1 MSTLNLVPASYA
13 DYRREAERRL
23 PTQLF
28 HYVDGGAY
36 AEHTLGRNVEDF
48 EKLQLKQRV
57 MHDVSRVDPSDS
69 IFGYEMTIPAA
80 LAPIGLGGM
89 MARRGE
95 VQAKRAADAF
105 GIPFTLSTVSICS
118 LEEVAAVSDK
128 PFWFQLYMLKD
139 RGAVT
144 HILDRAKASGVR
156 TLIFT
161 VDLPVLGARYRDV
174 RNGMGGG
181 TTVWGRLRSGTLDY
195 LAHPRWAVDV
205 GLKGKPHTFG
215 NLDDL
220 VTKAST
226 LADFKAWIDGQL
238 DATVT
243 WKDIEWVRAA
253 WDGDLIIKGIL
264 STEDAIAAFDAGADG
279 IVVSNHGGRQLDSVS
294 STIAILPRVLDA
306 VGGRGTVMID
316 SGIRTGQDILKAKA
330 LGADMTL
337 IGRPW
342 VYANAARGEQGIRNL
357 LSAMKGEMQVSMALT
372 GVNTIQEVDQRILV
386 AQETC
391 PQVI

>member
-181 TTVWGRLRSGTLDY
+181 TTVWGRLRSGILDY

-215 NLDDL
+215 NLDDF
-220 VTKAST
+220 VTKATT

-243 WKDIEWVRAA
+243 WKDIEWLRAA
-253 WDGDLIIKGIL
+253 WDGELIIKGIL

-357 LSAMKGEMQVSMALT
+357 LSAMKEEMRVSMALT
-372 GVNTIQEVDQRILV
+372 GVNTIQEVDQRILD
-386 AQETC
+386 AQ
-391 PQVI
+391 

>member
-36 AEHTLGRNVEDF
+36 AEHTLDRNVEDF

-161 VDLPVLGARYRDV
+161 VDLAVLGARYRDV

-181 TTVWGRLRSGTLDY
+181 TTAWGRLRSGTLDY

-215 NLDDL
+215 NLDDF
-220 VTKAST
+220 VTKATT

-243 WKDIEWVRAA
+243 WKDIEWLRAA
-253 WDGDLIIKGIL
+253 WDGELIIKGIL

-306 VGGRGTVMID
+306 VGGRGTVIID

-357 LSAMKGEMQVSMALT
+357 LSAMKEEMQVSMALT
-372 GVNTIQEVDQRILV
+372 GVNTIQEVDQRILD
-386 AQETC
+386 AQ
-391 PQVI
+391 

>member
-161 VDLPVLGARYRDV
+161 VDLAVLGARYRDV

-181 TTVWGRLRSGTLDY
+181 TTAWGRLRSGTLDY

-220 VTKAST
+220 VTKATT

-243 WKDIEWVRAA
+243 WKDIEWLRAA
-253 WDGDLIIKGIL
+253 WDGELIIKGIL

-306 VGGRGTVMID
+306 VGGRGTVIID

-357 LSAMKGEMQVSMALT
+357 LSAMKEEMQVSMALT
-372 GVNTIQEVDQRILV
+372 GVNTIQEVDQRILD
-386 AQETC
+386 AQ
-391 PQVI
+391 

>member
-161 VDLPVLGARYRDV
+161 VDLAVLGARYRDV

-181 TTVWGRLRSGTLDY
+181 TTAWGRLRSGTLDY

-215 NLDDL
+215 NLDDF
-220 VTKAST
+220 VTKATT

-243 WKDIEWVRAA
+243 WKDIEWLRAA

-357 LSAMKGEMQVSMALT
+357 LSAIKGEMQVSMALT
-372 GVNTIQEVDQRILV
+372 GVNTIQEVDQRILD

>member
-1 MSTLNLVPASYA
+1 MNTLNLVPASYA

-174 RNGMGGG
+174 RNGMGGD

-342 VYANAARGEQGIRNL
+342 VFANAARGEQGIRNL

-372 GVNTIQEVDQRILV
+372 GVNTIQEVDQRILD

>member
-161 VDLPVLGARYRDV
+161 VDLAVLGARYRDV

-181 TTVWGRLRSGTLDY
+181 TTAWGRLRSGTLDY

-306 VGGRGTVMID
+306 VGGRGTVIID

-357 LSAMKGEMQVSMALT
+357 LSAMKEEMQVSMALT
-372 GVNTIQEVDQRILV
+372 GVNTIQEVDQRILD
-386 AQETC
+386 AQ
-391 PQVI
+391 

>member
-357 LSAMKGEMQVSMALT
+357 LSAMKEEMQVSMALT
-372 GVNTIQEVDQRILV
+372 GVNTIQEVDQRILD
-386 AQETC
+386 AQ
-391 PQVI
+391 

>member
-69 IFGYEMTIPAA
+69 IFGYEITIPAA

-128 PFWFQLYMLKD
+128 PFWFQLYMLKY

-205 GLKGKPHTFG
+205 GLKGKTHTFG

-226 LADFKAWIDGQL
+226 LADFKAWID
-238 DATVT
+238 
-243 WKDIEWVRAA
+243 
-253 WDGDLIIKGIL
+253 
-264 STEDAIAAFDAGADG
+264 
-279 IVVSNHGGRQLDSVS
+279 
-294 STIAILPRVLDA
+294 
-306 VGGRGTVMID
+306 
-316 SGIRTGQDILKAKA
+316 
-330 LGADMTL
+330 
-337 IGRPW
+337 
-342 VYANAARGEQGIRNL
+342 
-357 LSAMKGEMQVSMALT
+357 
-372 GVNTIQEVDQRILV
+372 
-386 AQETC
+386 
-391 PQVI
+391 

>member
-174 RNGMGGG
+174 RNGMGGD

-342 VYANAARGEQGIRNL
+342 VFANAARGEQGIRNL

-372 GVNTIQEVDQRILV
+372 GVNTIQEVDQRILD

>member
-89 MARRGE
+89 MASRGE

-161 VDLPVLGARYRDV
+161 VDLAVLGARYRDV

-181 TTVWGRLRSGTLDY
+181 TTAWGRLRSGTLDY

-215 NLDDL
+215 NLDDF
-220 VTKAST
+220 VTKATT

-243 WKDIEWVRAA
+243 WKDIEWLRAA
-253 WDGDLIIKGIL
+253 WDGELIIKGIL

-306 VGGRGTVMID
+306 VGGRGTVIID

-357 LSAMKGEMQVSMALT
+357 LSAMKEEMQVSMALT
-372 GVNTIQEVDQRILV
+372 GVNTIQEVDQRILD
-386 AQETC
+386 AQ
-391 PQVI
+391 

>member
-181 TTVWGRLRSGTLDY
+181 TTAWGRLRSGTLDY

-215 NLDDL
+215 NLDDF
-220 VTKAST
+220 VTKATT

-243 WKDIEWVRAA
+243 WKDIEWLRAA
-253 WDGDLIIKGIL
+253 WDGELIIKGIL

-306 VGGRGTVMID
+306 VGGRGTVIID

-357 LSAMKGEMQVSMALT
+357 LSAMKEEMQVSMALT
-372 GVNTIQEVDQRILV
+372 GVNTIQEVDQRILD
-386 AQETC
+386 AQ
-391 PQVI
+391 

>member
-161 VDLPVLGARYRDV
+161 VDLAVLGARYRDV

-181 TTVWGRLRSGTLDY
+181 TTAWGRLRSGTLDY

-215 NLDDL
+215 NLDDF
-220 VTKAST
+220 VTKATT

-243 WKDIEWVRAA
+243 WKDIEWLRAA
-253 WDGDLIIKGIL
+253 WDGELIIKGIL

-306 VGGRGTVMID
+306 VGGRGTVIID

-372 GVNTIQEVDQRILV
+372 GVNTIQEVDQRILD
-386 AQETC
+386 AQ
-391 PQVI
+391 

>member
-161 VDLPVLGARYRDV
+161 VDLAVLGARYRDV

-306 VGGRGTVMID
+306 VGGRGTVIID

-372 GVNTIQEVDQRILV
+372 GVNTIQEVDHRILD

>member
-1 MSTLNLVPASYA
+1 MNTLNLVPASYA

-264 STEDAIAAFDAGADG
+264 STEDAIAAFNAGADG

-342 VYANAARGEQGIRNL
+342 VFANAARGEQGIRNL

-372 GVNTIQEVDQRILV
+372 GVNTIQEVDQRILD

>member
-144 HILDRAKASGVR
+144 HILDRAKA
-156 TLIFT
+156 
-161 VDLPVLGARYRDV
+161 
-174 RNGMGGG
+174 
-181 TTVWGRLRSGTLDY
+181 
-195 LAHPRWAVDV
+195 
-205 GLKGKPHTFG
+205 
-215 NLDDL
+215 
-220 VTKAST
+220 
-226 LADFKAWIDGQL
+226 
-238 DATVT
+238 
-243 WKDIEWVRAA
+243 
-253 WDGDLIIKGIL
+253 
-264 STEDAIAAFDAGADG
+264 
-279 IVVSNHGGRQLDSVS
+279 
-294 STIAILPRVLDA
+294 
-306 VGGRGTVMID
+306 
-316 SGIRTGQDILKAKA
+316 
-330 LGADMTL
+330 
-337 IGRPW
+337 
-342 VYANAARGEQGIRNL
+342 
-357 LSAMKGEMQVSMALT
+357 
-372 GVNTIQEVDQRILV
+372 
-386 AQETC
+386 
-391 PQVI
+391 

>member
-161 VDLPVLGARYRDV
+161 VDLAVLGARYRDV

-181 TTVWGRLRSGTLDY
+181 TTAWGRLRSGTLDY

-215 NLDDL
+215 NLDDF
-220 VTKAST
+220 VTKATT

-243 WKDIEWVRAA
+243 WKDIEWLRAA
-253 WDGDLIIKGIL
+253 WDGELIIKGIL

-306 VGGRGTVMID
+306 VGGRGTVIID

-357 LSAMKGEMQVSMALT
+357 LSAMKEEMRVSMALT
-372 GVNTIQEVDQRILV
+372 GVNTIQEVDQRILD
-386 AQETC
+386 AQ
-391 PQVI
+391 

>member
-215 NLDDL
+215 NLDDF
-220 VTKAST
+220 VTKATT

-243 WKDIEWVRAA
+243 WKDIEWLRAA
-253 WDGDLIIKGIL
+253 WDGELIIKGIL

-372 GVNTIQEVDQRILV
+372 GVNTIQEVDQRILD

>member
-48 EKLQLKQRV
+48 KKLQLKQRV

-161 VDLPVLGARYRDV
+161 VDLAVLGARYRDV

-181 TTVWGRLRSGTLDY
+181 TTAWGRLRSGTLDY

-215 NLDDL
+215 NLDDF
-220 VTKAST
+220 VTKATT

-243 WKDIEWVRAA
+243 WKDIEWLRAA
-253 WDGDLIIKGIL
+253 WDGELIIKGIL

-306 VGGRGTVMID
+306 VGGRGTVIID

-357 LSAMKGEMQVSMALT
+357 LSAMKEEMQVSMALT
-372 GVNTIQEVDQRILV
+372 GVNTIQEVDQRILD
-386 AQETC
+386 AQ
-391 PQVI
+391 

>member
-174 RNGMGGG
+174 RNGMAGG
-181 TTVWGRLRSGTLDY
+181 TTVWGRLRSGILDY
-195 LAHPRWAVDV
+195 LTHPRWAVDV

-372 GVNTIQEVDQRILV
+372 GVNTIQEVDQRILD

>member
-161 VDLPVLGARYRDV
+161 VDLAVLGARYRDV

-181 TTVWGRLRSGTLDY
+181 TTAWGRLRSGTLDY

-215 NLDDL
+215 NLDDF
-220 VTKAST
+220 VTKATT

-357 LSAMKGEMQVSMALT
+357 LSAIKGEMQVSMALT
-372 GVNTIQEVDQRILV
+372 GVNTIQEVDQRILD

>member
-161 VDLPVLGARYRDV
+161 VDLAVLGARYRDV

-181 TTVWGRLRSGTLDY
+181 TTAWGRLRSGTLDY

-215 NLDDL
+215 NLDDF
-220 VTKAST
+220 VTKATT

-243 WKDIEWVRAA
+243 WKDIEWLRAA
-253 WDGDLIIKGIL
+253 WDGELIIKGIL

-306 VGGRGTVMID
+306 VGGRGTVIID

-357 LSAMKGEMQVSMALT
+357 LSAMKEEMQVSMALT
-372 GVNTIQEVDQRILV
+372 GVNTIQEVDQRILD
-386 AQETC
+386 AQ
-391 PQVI
+391 

>member
-195 LAHPRWAVDV
+195 LAHPSWAVDV

-372 GVNTIQEVDQRILV
+372 GVNTIQEVDQRILD

>member
-306 VGGRGTVMID
+306 VGGRGTVIID

-372 GVNTIQEVDQRILV
+372 GVNTIQEVDQRILD

>member
-243 WKDIEWVRAA
+243 WKDIEWLRAA
-253 WDGDLIIKGIL
+253 WDGELIIKGIL

-306 VGGRGTVMID
+306 VGGRGTVIID

-357 LSAMKGEMQVSMALT
+357 LNAMKGEMQVSMALT
-372 GVNTIQEVDQRILV
+372 GVNTIQEVDQRILD

>member
-342 VYANAARGEQGIRNL
+342 VFANAARGEQGIRNL

-372 GVNTIQEVDQRILV
+372 GVNTIQEVDQRILD

>member
-181 TTVWGRLRSGTLDY
+181 TTVWGRLRSGILDY

-264 STEDAIAAFDAGADG
+264 STEDAIAAFNAGADG

-342 VYANAARGEQGIRNL
+342 VFANAARGEQGIRNL

-372 GVNTIQEVDQRILV
+372 GVNTIQEVDQRILD

>member
-139 RGAVT
+139 LGAVT

-372 GVNTIQEVDQRILV
+372 GVNTIQEVDQRILD

>member
-36 AEHTLGRNVEDF
+36 AEHTLGRNVKDF

-161 VDLPVLGARYRDV
+161 VDLAVLGARYRDV

-181 TTVWGRLRSGTLDY
+181 TTAWGRLRSGTLDY

-215 NLDDL
+215 NLDDF
-220 VTKAST
+220 VTKATT

-243 WKDIEWVRAA
+243 WKDIEWLRAA
-253 WDGDLIIKGIL
+253 WDGELIIKGIL

-306 VGGRGTVMID
+306 VGGRGTVIID

-357 LSAMKGEMQVSMALT
+357 LSAMKEEMQVSMALT
-372 GVNTIQEVDQRILV
+372 GVNTIQEVDQRILD
-386 AQETC
+386 AQ
-391 PQVI
+391 

>member
-264 STEDAIAAFDAGADG
+264 SAEDAIAAFDAGADG

-372 GVNTIQEVDQRILV
+372 GVNTIQEVDQRILD

>member
-161 VDLPVLGARYRDV
+161 VDLAVLGARYRDV

-181 TTVWGRLRSGTLDY
+181 TTAWGRLRSGTLDY

-215 NLDDL
+215 NLDDF
-220 VTKAST
+220 VTKATT

-372 GVNTIQEVDQRILV
+372 GVNTIQEVDQRILD

>member
-215 NLDDL
+215 NLDDF
-220 VTKAST
+220 VTKATT

-243 WKDIEWVRAA
+243 WKDIEWLRAA
-253 WDGDLIIKGIL
+253 WDGELIIKGIL

-357 LSAMKGEMQVSMALT
+357 LSAMKEEMQVSMALT
-372 GVNTIQEVDQRILV
+372 GVNTIQEVDQRILD
-386 AQETC
+386 AQ
-391 PQVI
+391 

>member
-316 SGIRTGQDILKAKA
+316 SGICTGQDILKAKA

-372 GVNTIQEVDQRILV
+372 GVNTIQEVDQRILD

>member
-144 HILDRAKASGVR
+144 HVLDRAKASGVR

-306 VGGRGTVMID
+306 VGGRGTVIID

-357 LSAMKGEMQVSMALT
+357 LSAIKEEMQVSMALT
-372 GVNTIQEVDQRILV
+372 GVNTIQEVDQRILD
-386 AQETC
+386 AQ
-391 PQVI
+391 

>member
-264 STEDAIAAFDAGADG
+264 STEDAIAAFNAGADG

-342 VYANAARGEQGIRNL
+342 VFANAARGEQGIRNL

-372 GVNTIQEVDQRILV
+372 GVNTIQEVDQRILD

>member
-342 VYANAARGEQGIRNL
+342 VFANAARGEQGIRNL

-372 GVNTIQEVDQRILV
+372 GVNTIQEVDQRILD

-391 PQVI
+391 PKVI

>member
-264 STEDAIAAFDAGADG
+264 STEDAIAAFNAGADG

-372 GVNTIQEVDQRILV
+372 GVNTIQEVDQRILD

>member
-181 TTVWGRLRSGTLDY
+181 TTAWGRLRSGTLDY

-215 NLDDL
+215 NLDDF
-220 VTKAST
+220 VTKATT

-243 WKDIEWVRAA
+243 WKDIEWLRAA
-253 WDGDLIIKGIL
+253 WDGELIIKGIL

-306 VGGRGTVMID
+306 VGGRGTVIID

-372 GVNTIQEVDQRILV
+372 GVNTIQEVDQRILD